1 MSFRRSFA
9 PLAGVLLVLVAC
21 RGEESDASATPSPAG
36 APSRA
41 VVELDAED
49 VEHYLAV
56 RAVAL
61 ERLERELTAVEQGGV
76 GTLANVEELSV
87 AERKATQSAGV
98 DWGRYTVVRDEIAHL
113 LSLQRQREDAKV
125 LGLELR
131 HAREDLVS
139 QLAVARDQASRQFLQ
154 AQADRLSAEIDKLD
168 RERQPSE
175 AELRHQ
181 ELLARVR
188 TSIATQQGRLEKVQR
203 QIKSLLQQTRA
214 AGSEGLARPATPVN

>member
-1 MSFRRSFA
+1 M
-9 PLAGVLLVLVAC
+9 
-21 RGEESDASATPSPAG
+21 
-36 APSRA
+36 
-41 VVELDAED
+41 ELDAED

-87 AERKATQSAGV
+87 AERKATQSAGM

-203 QIKSLLQQTRA
+203 QMKSLLQQTRA